1 MAAKKQLPKKEIV
14 KPEVKPENKLELIKD
29 LPKEKEPEIK
39 PESEIEKIER
49 LIRDFIIPEAYKLK
63 RGFNSN
69 GLKILYSVVSG
80 NGGEMLDIHS
90 QDGTHYW
97 QHIKNTNQLI
107 RIR

>member
-1 MAAKKQLPKKEIV
+1 MAAKKQLPKKEIM
-14 KPEVKPENKLELIKD
+14 KPETKPELIKD
-29 LPKEKEPEIK
+29 LLKEKESEVK
-39 PESEIEKIER
+39 PLSEFEKIEQ
-49 LIRDFIIPEAYKLK
+49 LIKDFIITEAYKLK